1 MRKRLLSLAL
11 AATVLAAQPA
21 AADYAAGWAALQ
33 AGDFATALA
42 EWQPLAERGHVKAQA
57 GLGFM
62 YLNGFGVA
70 EDTEAA
76 FVWFV
81 EAANGGDADAMF
93 VIANLY
99 FFGEGGRP
107 QNFSAAAEWYAVAEE
122 TLPGG
127 RAQVQAEV
135 YGKLATQLVII
146 ADDAEGGN
154 PTAQVVLANRYFAEG
169 DLQDIAKAAFWYR
182 RAADQGHQVAQFKL
196 GEIYQ
201 FGFGVEADGNES
213 HFWYALSAAQGH
225 VEALRRRDLFVD
237 SLDPDVLAASLARIQ
252 AWTPRPEG

>member
-62 YLNGFGVA
+62 YLNGLGVA

-127 RAQVQAEV
+127 RGPCESDPHS
-135 YGKLATQLVII
+135 G
-146 ADDAEGGN
+146 
-154 PTAQVVLANRYFAEG
+154 
-169 DLQDIAKAAFWYR
+169 R
-182 RAADQGHQVAQFKL
+182 RV
-196 GEIYQ
+196 
-201 FGFGVEADGNES
+201 S
-213 HFWYALSAAQGH
+213 
-225 VEALRRRDLFVD
+225 RRRVFSRTTKTSVRDFCDISYPLAG
-237 SLDPDVLAASLARIQ
+237 PDRSHQ
-252 AWTPRPEG
+252 AQRRKGVSGVSPGSFGTSSIHPTP